1 MRNTHRYVLIFF
13 VIIALIVS
21 FGLYLNDRRKQD
33 IPNSGISY
41 KKDELSMNF
50 DTCVIHQKKLFTTGW
65 VAIMSNDKLI
75 HIYLTSSEKD
85 NRFNTQ
91 SYRGYDVAKALGLS
105 EQSVAR
111 FSASQVL
118 SKEAQG
124 RPVEI
129 NIIAESESGQLFGGK
144 YVCNN

>member
-1 MRNTHRYVLIFF
+1 M
-13 VIIALIVS
+13 ALIVS
-21 FGLYLNDRRKQD
+21 FCLYLNDRRKQD
-33 IPNSGISY
+33 IPTSGISY
-41 KKDELSMNF
+41 KKEELSMNF
-50 DTCVIHQKKLFTTGW
+50 DTCVIHQKKLLASGW
-65 VAIMSNDKLI
+65 VAIMSKDKLI
-75 HIYLTSSEKD
+75 HVYLTSSEQN

-111 FSASQVL
+111 FSGSQVL
-118 SKEAQG
+118 STEAQG

-129 NIIAESESGQLFGGK
+129 NVIAESESGKLFGGK